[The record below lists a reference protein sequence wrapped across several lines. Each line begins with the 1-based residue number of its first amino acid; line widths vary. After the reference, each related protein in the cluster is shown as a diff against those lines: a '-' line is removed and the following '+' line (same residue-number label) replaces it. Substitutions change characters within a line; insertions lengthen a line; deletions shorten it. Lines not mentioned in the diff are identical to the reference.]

1 MEEHIIKLLLFPIF
15 LTYDQSHEQL
25 QNKLILQSK
34 ARLALLDVIL
44 HLSTSLLFSYPTV
57 VPDENSRR
65 KITGDQGLEFGRPH
79 VERGVQTYNGSLWAG
94 PSAGSGGRAPSQGV
108 TGAKPPKA
116 ERLIALLQSEES
128 ANLS

>member
-1 MEEHIIKLLLFPIF
+1 MLFCIYLLA
-15 LTYDQSHEQL
+15 YC
-25 QNKLILQSK
+25 
-34 ARLALLDVIL
+34 V
-44 HLSTSLLFSYPTV
+44 FSSPTV
-57 VPDENSRR
+57 VPDEDSRR

-79 VERGVQTYNGSLWAG
+79 GDRGVQTYNGSLWAG

-108 TGAKPPKA
+108 TGAKPPEA